1 MAPTHPSLMKS
12 FFAWLLGVLL
22 LAAACYLSG
31 IAAMMTALSPGFS
44 APLWP
49 PAGIALATFLARGWH
64 LWPGFAIAM
73 LLLDADNPQLAD
85 SPYQPLIMGIMLSAG
100 IGQALAA
107 TVLIRW
113 FVGWPTPLWKLSHVL
128 GFLILGGPVACLVS
142 SSVCVAT
149 LSWFDH
155 ITMPFFHWFTWWVG
169 DSLGVLIIAPV
180 TLCVLGWRDPS
191 WIGRRMAI
199 IMPLLAALVLIT
211 QLFASSIRDEH
222 RKIRTAFHNQSE
234 SVAVAMHD
242 TLNDAVQL
250 LLAIRGLD
258 EASTELTE
266 AEFTRFAQQMLAA
279 NQGVELIGYCRI
291 VPHPRRADYER
302 DVATIWE
309 SPDAD
314 VGEPADI
321 RPVHAPLAMCVAEEL
336 SAPRQHFDLASV
348 DAVGRSLEH
357 VQGQAHAMASGVGV
371 FPFGGR
377 ELTSLTLI
385 SPSEIIDPMSQTP
398 GETVAAAD
406 AGFVRLSVVT
416 MPLAELLEAA
426 DTGLTALDGNLT
438 VWEIGSDSVIGPR
451 RRLFSTI
458 RPGEDETRSIDSP
471 FAVPLEVANR
481 TWLLEFTLPT
491 SIVEKR
497 MSWQFSLVLGMGL
510 LAGGLLS
517 AVVLAGSGRAKLVEQ
532 SVVERTAELT
542 RSYERLE
549 NEVAFRRRAEAELV
563 SHSAALESANRS
575 MQLYADAAREANEAR
590 SRFLAQISHE
600 LRNPL
605 AGMLS
610 YADAM
615 LSGAGGDHLPDDLA
629 RSLRMLREQ
638 GDFVIA
644 ILDDLTEI
652 ARSDMTSFSLHRIDT
667 RLTSILGEV
676 LARLRPKA
684 ERRGLVL
691 RSEFDGPVPAVI
703 HTDQARLRQVLTSL
717 IGHAMRDKQG
727 GDVGLVVRLIEK
739 HGEPPL
745 LEFTIEGSISKA
757 QPDSGPLGMAHA
769 TIGGLGIAVSTRLA
783 EILGGDLVVERET
796 GQPLRLRLSI
806 DPGPIEGVSM
816 IFPPGGLT
824 GGKSPT

>member
-1 MAPTHPSLMKS
+1 MKS
-12 FFAWLLGVLL
+12 LFAWLMGVLL

-31 IAAMMTALSPGFS
+31 MAALMTALSPGFS

-49 PAGIALATFLARGWH
+49 PAGIALATFLSRGWN

-73 LLLDADNPQLAD
+73 LLLDGGNPQLAE
-85 SPYQPLIMGIMLSAG
+85 SPYLPLIMSIMLAAG

-107 TVLIRW
+107 TLLIRW
-113 FVGWPTPLWKLSHVL
+113 WVGWPSPLWKLSHVL

-142 SSVCVAT
+142 STVCVAT
-149 LSWFDH
+149 LVWFDH
-155 ITMPFFHWFTWWVG
+155 ITMPLFHWFTWWVG
-169 DSLGVLIIAPV
+169 DSLGVLVIAPV

-191 WIGRRMAI
+191 WIGRRLAI

-234 SVAVAMHD
+234 SVAVAMQD
-242 TLNDAVQL
+242 TLSDAVQL

-258 EASTELTE
+258 EASEDLTE
-266 AEFTRFAQQMLAA
+266 SEFNRFAQTLLAA
-279 NQGVELIGYCRI
+279 NQGVELIGYSRI

-302 DVATIWE
+302 DFATIWE
-309 SPDAD
+309 SPATEAS
-314 VGEPADI
+314 EPADV
-321 RPVHAPLAMCVAEEL
+321 RLVHAPLAMCVAEEL
-336 SAPRQHFDLASV
+336 SIPRSHFDLASV
-348 DAVGRSLEH
+348 EPIGRSLDR
-357 VQGQAHAMASGVGV
+357 VVGQAHAIASGVGE
-371 FPFGGR
+371 FPFGESR
-377 ELTSLTLI
+377 VTCLTLI
-385 SPSEIIDPMSQTP
+385 SPSEDLELMSDTP
-398 GETVAAAD
+398 TEAHTALGHGYVK
-406 AGFVRLSVVT
+406 LSIVT

-426 DTGLTALDGNLT
+426 ESGLTALDGNLT
-438 VWEIGSDSVIGPR
+438 VWEIGSDTVIGPR

-458 RPGEDETRSIDSP
+458 RPGEDATRSIDSP
-471 FAVPLEVANR
+471 LALPLEVANR

-491 SIVEKR
+491 SVVEKR

-605 AGMLS
+605 AGMLG
-610 YADAM
+610 YADAVT
-615 LSGAGGDHLPDDLA
+615 SGAASQNLPA
-629 RSLRMLREQ
+629 SLVQSLKTLREQ

-652 ARSDMTSFSLHRIDT
+652 ARSDMTSLSLQRIDT

-684 ERRGLVL
+684 EMRGLVL

-717 IGHAMRDKQG
+717 IGQAMRDMEG
-727 GDVGLVVRLIEK
+727 GEVGLVVRLIEK

-745 LEFTIEGSISKA
+745 LEFAIVGSIH
-757 QPDSGPLGMAHA
+757 QDRPDLGPLGVAHGS
-769 TIGGLGIAVSTRLA
+769 IDGLGIAVSTRLA
-783 EILGGDLVVERET
+783 EILGGDLVVERDA
-796 GQPLRLRLSI
+796 GKPLRLRLTI
-806 DPGPIEGVSM
+806 DPGPLEGVSM
-816 IFPPGGLT
+816 ILPSGGLP
-824 GGKSPT
+824 GGKSSS